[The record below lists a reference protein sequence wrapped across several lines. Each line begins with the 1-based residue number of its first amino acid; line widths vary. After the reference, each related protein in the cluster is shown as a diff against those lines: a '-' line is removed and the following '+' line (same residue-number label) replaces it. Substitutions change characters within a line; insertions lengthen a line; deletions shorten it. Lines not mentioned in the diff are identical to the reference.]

1 MVLVAATAAHGSTP
15 VPSLIAGKTT
25 QSDTPPKPIS
35 PSTLT
40 SLQTLMRA
48 VVTQGT
54 GAPLAAINPPVY
66 GKTGTAQF
74 GDGTH
79 SHGWFAGYQ
88 GDLAFAFLVVDAGT
102 SAVAVNVAGVFL
114 KAAA

>member
-1 MVLVAATAAHGSTP
+1 
-15 VPSLIAGKTT
+15 
-25 QSDTPPKPIS
+25 
-35 PSTLT
+35 
-40 SLQTLMRA
+40 MRA

-74 GDGTH
+74 GDGSR
-79 SHGWFAGYQ
+79 SHGWFVGYQ

-114 KAAA
+114 KDAA